1 MRRNTETYS
10 IFSND
15 NLINFRLG
23 SDPEKLF
30 SFNLMQKHLHRFG
43 KFGFILAT
51 VILPLLGTEK
61 GNGLNIDEMANN
73 AGNHNDSQIFDTF
86 YKNSMNKFNARLRD
100 VAIDMIQL
108 GYV

>member
-1 MRRNTETYS
+1 M
-10 IFSND
+10 ND

-23 SDPEKLF
+23 SNPEKLF
-30 SFNLMQKHLHRFG
+30 PFNLMQEHLHRFG

-51 VILPLLGTEK
+51 VLLPLLGIEK
-61 GNGLNIDEMANN
+61 GNGLNIDGMADNT
-73 AGNHNDSQIFDTF
+73 GNHKDSQIFDTF
-86 YKNSMNKFNARLRD
+86 YSNSKNKFNLRLRD